1 MGAKIGVNLVTTLW
15 GHKQSVYALCKADEA
30 AFYSVGGDGYLV
42 RWDYLSGEDG
52 VAQVQIPETV
62 FALQILPDGT
72 LLAGAQ
78 SGALYSVKP
87 GAQPRKW
94 LAHEKGI
101 YAIALLPNGLF
112 ITTGGDGCAVIWNSD
127 FEIVLKQKIA
137 TQALRCF
144 VYLQNLGV
152 FAFGSSDWKIYI
164 TNPDLKILE
173 VLEGHAQSVFA
184 LAYDAEKQTLFS
196 GGRDAILR
204 IWDLITATQIN
215 QIAAHWF
222 HIHALSLNTS
232 GNLLASGSMD
242 KTIKIWDTKSAE
254 LLKVIDLTK
263 FEAHKSSVNCLL
275 WLNEHTLVSSGDD
288 KSVKVWEITF

>member
-15 GHKQSVYALCKADEA
+15 GHKQSVYALCKADDT
-30 AFYSVGGDGYLV
+30 AFYSAGGDGYLV

-72 LLAGAQ
+72 LLAGTQ
-78 SGALYSVKP
+78 SGALFSVKP

-94 LAHEKGI
+94 MAHEKGI

-112 ITTGGDGCAVIWNSD
+112 ITAGGDGCAMIWNSD
-127 FEIVLKQKIA
+127 FEIVYKQKIA
-137 TQALRCF
+137 TQALRSF
-144 VYLQNLGV
+144 VFLENLNA

-164 TNPDLKILE
+164 TNFDLKVLE
-173 VLEGHAQSVFA
+173 LLEGHAQSVFSM
-184 LAYDAEKQTLFS
+184 AYVAGNQTLFS

-204 IWDLITATQIN
+204 MWDLKTASEKKYV
-215 QIAAHWF
+215 AAHWF
-222 HIHALSLNTS
+222 HIHALSLNAS
-232 GNLLASGSMD
+232 GSLLASGSMD
-242 KTIKIWDTKSAE
+242 KTIKIWDTESAE

-275 WLNEHTLVSSGDD
+275 WLNEHTLVSAGDD
-288 KSVKVWEITF
+288 KCVKVWEIAL